1 MVISKQDRFAIVV
14 SILLSLLTMGLGLF
28 IVIPYWCYRFYKNDI
43 SFLNIQEDYSTVN
56 RPLIKKPITQKN
68 KNLINDIMI
77 LYIRPILIISLI
89 MALVLIILQF
99 YQ

>member
-1 MVISKQDRFAIVV
+1 
-14 SILLSLLTMGLGLF
+14 MGLGLF

-56 RPLIKKPITQKN
+56 RPLIKPITQKN

-89 MALVLIILQF
+89 IALVLIILQF